1 MIVANSGSV
10 LLSKTLRYGV
20 LGASRG
26 KTHAT
31 FILNP
36 VQKLFRGGLF
46 NSLALSAL
54 PVAHDYGW
62 TQATRRR
69 TLPIVA
75 TRSHRRMSSRDSW
88 GGGGRSQGG
97 RGDRGSGQLSCP
109 KCGSPLSSGG
119 SVLCELRSRKKYVP
133 ASDFPWSV

>member
-1 MIVANSGSV
+1 MIVTNPGSV

-31 FILNP
+31 FIMKP
-36 VQKLFRGGLF
+36 VQKFLSGHAF
-46 NSLALSAL
+46 NLLALSAL

-62 TQATRRR
+62 AQATRRR
-69 TLPIVA
+69 TLPIIA
-75 TRSHRRMSSRDSW
+75 TRSHRRMSSRVSW

-119 SVLCELRSRKKYVP
+119 SVLCELRVRRTYVH
-133 ASDFPWSV
+133 ASEPLS

>member
-1 MIVANSGSV
+1 MAYWV
-10 LLSKTLRYGV
+10 LAEAR
-20 LGASRG
+20 
-26 KTHAT
+26 HAT
-31 FILNP
+31 FIMSL
-36 VQKLFRGGLF
+36 VQKLFRGPLF
-46 NSLALSAL
+46 NFFLALSAL

-62 TQATRRR
+62 TQATRRK

-119 SVLCELRSRKKYVP
+119 SVLCELSVRRKYVR
-133 ASDFPWSV
+133 ASDFPRSV